1 MLENVEMIDL
11 GGLAS
16 KVYSKIETR
25 WSEIERQIND
35 FRMLLNYKILN

>member
-1 MLENVEMIDL
+1 LENVEVIDL

-25 WSEIERQIND
+25 WSEIEKQIKY
-35 FRMLLNYKILN
+35 FRMLLN